1 LDRQT
6 IHNLLVFSIIFSC
19 QQEEEGNEEEGN
31 EEEGNEE
38 GNEED
43 KPASNDHM
51 EHSVIVVA
59 SGRPRGI

>member
-6 IHNLLVFSIIFSC
+6 IHNLLFFSIIFSC
-19 QQEEEGNEEEGN
+19 QQESNEEEGN
-31 EEEGNEE
+31 KE

-43 KPASNDHM
+43 EPFSNDDM

-59 SGRPRGI
+59 SRRARGI

>member
-1 LDRQT
+1 L
-6 IHNLLVFSIIFSC
+6 FSIIFSC

-31 EEEGNEE
+31 EE

-43 KPASNDHM
+43 EPVSNDHM
-51 EHSVIVVA
+51 EQSVIVVA

>member
-6 IHNLLVFSIIFSC
+6 IHNLLFFSIIFSC
-19 QQEEEGNEEEGN
+19 QQEEEGNEE
-31 EEEGNEE
+31 

-43 KPASNDHM
+43 EPVSNNDM

-59 SGRPRGI
+59 SGRSRGI

>member
-6 IHNLLVFSIIFSC
+6 IHNLLFFSIIFSC

-31 EEEGNEE
+31 EE

-43 KPASNDHM
+43 EPVSNDHM
-51 EHSVIVVA
+51 EHSVIVVT

>member
-6 IHNLLVFSIIFSC
+6 IHNLLFFSIIFSC
-19 QQEEEGNEEEGN
+19 QQEEEGNEEDGN
-31 EEEGNEE
+31 GE

-43 KPASNDHM
+43 EPVSNAHM

-59 SGRPRGI
+59 SGRPRGV